1 MFESQISLMLAS
13 HWLVFAQ
20 VIEGETEIVNIRET
34 NSSLSALIFAL
45 ILLGVLSIL
54 GTVVFGWF
62 TRPKG
67 IEQRDG

>member
-54 GTVVFGWF
+54 GTVVFGLSL
-62 TRPKG
+62 
-67 IEQRDG
+67 IHI